1 MMFIRP
7 RQSRLGNRGFPICHL
22 DTKGFPSLSNSLT
35 KTRMLRV
42 VLPDPGSVMLV
53 SLVRRSSA
61 IVIDAIGGSKASALR
76 FYRYL
81 ASNLFDPYHPRTSRH
96 ARTRPQVAAEASWRL
111 ASWRLASWQL
121 TSWRLTGAGRWAGG
135 RRRRRAGTAGQ
146 GELRAAT
153 AHENAIVGAACCF
166 EMLSR

>member
-1 MMFIRP
+1 MMFVRP

-61 IVIDAIGGSKASALR
+61 IVTDAIGGSKASALR

-111 ASWRLASWQL
+111 
-121 TSWRLTGAGRWAGG
+121 TGAGPWAAG
-135 RRRRRAGTAGQ
+135 RRRRIAGTAGQ
-146 GELRAAT
+146 AELRAAT